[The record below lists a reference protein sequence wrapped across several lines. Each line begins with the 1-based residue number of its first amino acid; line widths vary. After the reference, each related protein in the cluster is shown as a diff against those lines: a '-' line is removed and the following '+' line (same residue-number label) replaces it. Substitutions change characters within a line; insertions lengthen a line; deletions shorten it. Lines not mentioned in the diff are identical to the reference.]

1 MRELRTCPVTGVM
14 VLLNDGWPDSPAP
27 LLPPPGAC
35 WYCAAPGP
43 VIAEAGELRAVPH
56 PVPALGIEGS
66 MRNDSSGGG
75 VRRDAVGAHE
85 LLFGGHEAS
94 DPGLLAFAAER
105 IADLR
110 RDSRLRGFRL
120 LRVVA
125 PGAHAVWQLV
135 ALPVDHVPGEAAAW
149 RAAELAR
156 GTRVVARADGAV
168 AIAAW
173 APRVPFEVW
182 VLPNGEGE
190 FPEDC
195 GAVEVLAERIAATLA
210 AELGGAEVNLVV
222 EWGEPWRVVV
232 RPATRSALPT
242 AALDLPGHGVFPER
256 AAVLLRG
263 WLAPVPLAQPDTAG
277 AG

>member
-27 LLPPPGAC
+27 PRPAPAAC

-43 VIAEAGELRAVPH
+43 VIAEAGGLRAVPH

-85 LLFGGHEAS
+85 LLFGAHEAA
-94 DPGLLAFAAER
+94 GGGYLAFAAER

-110 RDSRLRGFRL
+110 RDGRLRGFRL
-120 LRVVA
+120 FSIRS
-125 PGAHAVWQLV
+125 PGAHPVWQLV
-135 ALPVDHVPGEAAAW
+135 ALPVDQVPGDAVAW
-149 RAAELAR
+149 RAAELAA

-182 VLPNGEGE
+182 VLPNGAGD

-195 GAVEVLAERIAATLA
+195 GAVEALTERIAATLS
-210 AELGGAEVNLVV
+210 AELGGAEVNLVA

-232 RPATRSALPT
+232 RPVTRSALPT

-256 AAVLLRG
+256 AAVLLRE
-263 WLAPVPLAQPDTAG
+263 WLGRAPGRRPEGSSPG
-277 AG
+277 